1 MNEDWVS
8 QMFEATNP
16 YTQHLL
22 PTNIE
27 SVERLVLEHTWT
39 MGDYEELMSYFEDQ
53 ENKTAYRRMIA
64 VNRMIVSLLKTGK
77 TNEF

>member
-1 MNEDWVS
+1 MKEDWVS

-27 SVERLVLEHTWT
+27 SVERLVLEQTWT
-39 MGDYEELMSYFEDQ
+39 MADYEELLSYFEDQ
-53 ENKTAYRRMIA
+53 KPAVYRRMIA